1 MFALFKLAPTFK
13 ILFLK
18 TIIIVFMKKYNE
30 KNLYQRKFTKTL
42 MIISAIFL
50 AVNGFGFTFF
60 PNEISILLTNDDN
73 HFFILI
79 LQILGSLYLGFSYLN
94 WMSKNSLIGGIYNK
108 PLLIGNLLHFLTA
121 SMALIKLAF
130 KFENNL
136 QLILSYTIIYC
147 LFTSFFGYVFF
158 TNPFSNNP

>member
-1 MFALFKLAPTFK
+1 
-13 ILFLK
+13 
-18 TIIIVFMKKYNE
+18 MKKYDE
-30 KNLYQRKFTKTL
+30 KNSYQRKFTKTL

-50 AVNGFGFTFF
+50 AVNGFVFSFF
-60 PNEISILLTNDDN
+60 PNEISVLLTNDYN

-79 LQILGSLYLGFSYLN
+79 LQILGALYLGFSYLN

-108 PLLIGNLLHFLTA
+108 PLLIGNLLHFLTS

-147 LFTSFFGYVFF
+147 LFTLFFGYVFF
-158 TNPFSNNP
+158 TNPFSNKP

>member
-1 MFALFKLAPTFK
+1 
-13 ILFLK
+13 
-18 TIIIVFMKKYNE
+18 MKKYDE
-30 KNLYQRKFTKTL
+30 KNSYQRKFTKTL

-50 AVNGFGFTFF
+50 AVNGFVFSFF
-60 PNEISILLTNDDN
+60 PNEISVLLTNDDN
-73 HFFILI
+73 HIFTLI
-79 LQILGSLYLGFSYLN
+79 LQILGALYLGFSYIN

-108 PLLIGNLLHFLTA
+108 PLLIGNLLHFLTS

-147 LFTSFFGYVFF
+147 LFTLFFGYVFF
-158 TNPFSNNP
+158 TNPFSNKP

>member
-1 MFALFKLAPTFK
+1 M
-13 ILFLK
+13 
-18 TIIIVFMKKYNE
+18 
-30 KNLYQRKFTKTL
+30 
-42 MIISAIFL
+42 FL
-50 AVNGFGFTFF
+50 AVNGFVFSFF
-60 PNEISILLTNDDN
+60 PNEISVLLTNDDN
-73 HFFILI
+73 HIFTLI
-79 LQILGSLYLGFSYLN
+79 LQILGALYLGFSYIN

-147 LFTSFFGYVFF
+147 LFTLFFGYVFF
-158 TNPFSNNP
+158 TNPFSNKP

>member
-1 MFALFKLAPTFK
+1 
-13 ILFLK
+13 
-18 TIIIVFMKKYNE
+18 MKKYDE
-30 KNLYQRKFTKTL
+30 KNSYQRKFTKTL

-50 AVNGFGFTFF
+50 AVNGFVFSFF
-60 PNEISILLTNDDN
+60 PNEISVLLTNDDN
-73 HFFILI
+73 HIFTLI
-79 LQILGSLYLGFSYLN
+79 LQILGALYLGFSYIN

-108 PLLIGNLLHFLTA
+108 PLLIGNLLHFLTS